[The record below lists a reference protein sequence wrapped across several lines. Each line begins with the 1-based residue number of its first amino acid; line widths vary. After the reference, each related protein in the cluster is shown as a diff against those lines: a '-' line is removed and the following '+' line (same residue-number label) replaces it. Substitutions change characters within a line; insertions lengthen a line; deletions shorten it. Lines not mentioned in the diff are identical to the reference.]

1 MEKSALLALIREKLA
16 QQADTCRKE
25 MQLAQESAN
34 SEEKSSAGDKYETG
48 RAMSQQQRD
57 FFAKRLD
64 AAVQEMAV
72 FDALSK
78 LAATGKIQA
87 GSLLKAGNQY
97 FFVGSGIG
105 LLSLP
110 SGEKLICTSTDSPLG
125 KSLLGKKPGDE
136 FSFTGSFI
144 RIESLE

>member
-1 MEKSALLALIREKLA
+1 MEKLALLALIREKLV
-16 QQADTCRKE
+16 QQAETCRKE
-25 MQLAQESAN
+25 MKLAQDSAN

-64 AAVQEMAV
+64 AAALELAV
-72 FDALSK
+72 FDALSN
-78 LAATGKIQA
+78 LSPTGKIQA
-87 GSLLKAGNQY
+87 GSLIKAGNQY

-125 KSLLGKKPGDE
+125 KSLMGKKPGDE
-136 FSFTGSFI
+136 FSFAGSNI
-144 RIESLE
+144 RIKTLE

>member
-1 MEKSALLALIREKLA
+1 MDKQTVLIFLREKLL
-16 QQADTCRKE
+16 QQAETCRRE

-34 SEEKSSAGDKYETG
+34 TEEKSSAGDKYETG

-57 FFAKRLD
+57 FFARRLE
-64 AAVQEMAV
+64 AALLETAV
-72 FDALSK
+72 FDSISN
-78 LAATGKIQA
+78 LAPTGKIQA
-87 GSLLKAGNQY
+87 GSLIKAGNQY

-105 LLSLP
+105 LLPLP

-136 FSFTGSFI
+136 FSFAGSTI
-144 RIESLE
+144 KIETLE